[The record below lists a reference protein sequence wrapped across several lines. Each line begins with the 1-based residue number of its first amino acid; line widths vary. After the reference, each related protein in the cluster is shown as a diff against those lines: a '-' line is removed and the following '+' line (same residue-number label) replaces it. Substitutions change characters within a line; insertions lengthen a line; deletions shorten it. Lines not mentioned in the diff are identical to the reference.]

1 MEILLLDYI
10 EHNNQPYPYKLY
22 RETEM
27 VGPVNP
33 DYIPKERISV
43 ELPFGLQFN
52 DYTKTKMQTN
62 IIVQFINDFPLDI
75 KKGLIVIRLKWDI

>member
-1 MEILLLDYI
+1 MENLLLNINEY
-10 EHNNQPYPYKLY
+10 NYPYKFY
-22 RETEM
+22 HQSEM

-43 ELPFGLQFN
+43 ELPFNLQYN
-52 DYTKTKMQTN
+52 DYTEMKMQTN